1 MALWFAT
8 RAFGIVS
15 LALFSTVMVLGLLT
29 AGRRPPVRRRSRP
42 AFVIT
47 GLHRS
52 LSLLALVLLGL
63 HIATNVIDNY
73 VTIRW
78 RDAVIPFISDYRPF
92 WLGLG
97 AIACDIALV
106 VIVTSLLRVRLGLRV
121 WRAVHWLAYACWPIA
136 VIHGI
141 GVGTDR
147 KLTLIVSAACLIAVA
162 SAAAGRI
169 AATGGTAAA
178 GRHSTPPPPAGGSPA
193 GGPPDQGSLDR
204 LLDGRPAAV
213 PAGQRLPGRDPAAF
227 PGSPQGRSRG
237 HDDGT
242 RRPW

>member
-52 LSLLALVLLGL
+52 LSLLALALLGL

-97 AIACDIALV
+97 AITCDIALAL
-106 VIVTSLLRVRLGLRV
+106 IVTSLLRVRLGLRA

-136 VIHGI
+136 IIHGI

-147 KLTLIVSAACLIAVA
+147 KLTLIVSAACVIAVA

-169 AATGGTAAA
+169 AATGRTATA
-178 GRHSTPPPPAGGSPA
+178 GRHSTMPPLDGRSTAGRA
-193 GGPPDQGSLDR
+193 LDGR
-204 LLDGRPAAV
+204 ALDAMFDGRPA
-213 PAGQRLPGRDPAAF
+213 PAPAPAPPRD
-227 PGSPQGRSRG
+227 RSRDHYG
-237 HDDGT
+237 GA
-242 RRPW
+242 RRPR